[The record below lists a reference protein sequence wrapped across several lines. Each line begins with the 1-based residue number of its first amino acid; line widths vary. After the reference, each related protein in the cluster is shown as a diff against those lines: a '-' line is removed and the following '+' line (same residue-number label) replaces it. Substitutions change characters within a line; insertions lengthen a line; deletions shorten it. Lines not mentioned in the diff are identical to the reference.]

1 MKETDEL
8 EVVRVVVLHLA
19 LVSFCIQAILRD
31 LKGLRDEAPSHKVE
45 QEVEEELGK
54 EIEQPR
60 VVVNAG
66 VILMLC

>member
-1 MKETDEL
+1 MEEADEL

-19 LVSFCIQAILRD
+19 LVSFRVQAILRD
-31 LKGLRDEAPSHKVE
+31 LKGLRDKAPGDKVE
-45 QEVEEELGK
+45 QEVEEELGN

-60 VVVNAG
+60 VVVNAC